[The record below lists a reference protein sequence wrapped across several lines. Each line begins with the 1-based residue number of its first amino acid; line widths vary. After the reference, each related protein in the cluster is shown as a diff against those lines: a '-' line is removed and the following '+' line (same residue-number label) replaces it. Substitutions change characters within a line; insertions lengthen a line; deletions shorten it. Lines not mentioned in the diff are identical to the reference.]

1 MVSKGVSAD
10 TTEALLNLLLRF
22 PAKEIIFALQS
33 SLQKNLFVKEMF
45 ILCRYFWKHQ
55 NVSLVKG
62 IIDWDTSYALN
73 LL

>member
-45 ILCRYFWKHQ
+45 ILCRYF
-55 NVSLVKG
+55 
-62 IIDWDTSYALN
+62 
-73 LL
+73 